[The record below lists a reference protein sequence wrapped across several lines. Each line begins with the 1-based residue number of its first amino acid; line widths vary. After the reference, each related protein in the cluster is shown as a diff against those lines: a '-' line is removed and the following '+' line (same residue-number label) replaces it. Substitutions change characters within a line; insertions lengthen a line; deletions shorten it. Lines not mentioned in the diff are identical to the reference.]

1 MSYRLAV
8 LLGALALAGVAH
20 AVDTEPAFDNPAL
33 EARYRALIHEIRCP
47 KCQNESIADSDAPV
61 AGDLRREIH
70 KLLGEG
76 KSDADVKRYL
86 LARYGDFVLYRP
98 RLDPTTYALWGA
110 PILFLLI
117 GSIVFWRVLRV
128 RRNQPIEEGEAT

>member
-8 LLGALALAGVAH
+8 LLGALALAGVAR
-20 AVDTEPAFDNPAL
+20 AVDTEPAFKDPAL

-70 KLLGEG
+70 KLLAEG
-76 KSDADVKRYL
+76 KSNADVKSYL